1 MSKIFVLGD
10 KETIFPFEAVGAAL
24 LPVLTV
30 EDFRTAWSEIK
41 AQKAPALVFL
51 TPAAHALGQR
61 EIQAARAEGKD
72 TIVVLPF
79 AKGETE
85 PGLEEMRYQLARAI
99 GADLIGKQTRK
110 PNAST

>member
-24 LPVLTV
+24 FPVLTV
-30 EDFRTAWSEIK
+30 EDFRAAWNEIK
-41 AQKAPALVFL
+41 AQKAPALIFL
-51 TPAAHALGQR
+51 TPTAHALGQR
-61 EIQAARAEGKD
+61 EVQAARAEGKN

-85 PGLEEMRYQLARAI
+85 PGLEEMRHELARAI
-99 GADLIGKQTRK
+99 GADLIGKK
-110 PNAST
+110 NAKT